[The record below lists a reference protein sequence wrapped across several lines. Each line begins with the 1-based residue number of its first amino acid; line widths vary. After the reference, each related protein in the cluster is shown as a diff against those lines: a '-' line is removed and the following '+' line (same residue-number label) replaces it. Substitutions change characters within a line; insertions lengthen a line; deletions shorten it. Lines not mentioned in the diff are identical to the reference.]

1 MGYERMKE
9 NRSILRS
16 VDRLST
22 KLALRLSNEDFLAL
36 KSRALNAHSTPGKL
50 AKHLI
55 VQALVAG
62 DSSDLQ
68 GRLFEA
74 LRKIDALERSVGD
87 VGDEMREV
95 AKAGREKKPTAP
107 RDDLDLGMAPYL
119 GHLDETQLHA
129 FGIQATKLLVKY
141 QGSLVSE
148 QGRPLIDVLYNTL
161 PVNQQC
167 WPHLY
172 TAILW
177 ERRLSNRA
185 VDGAQTYRF
194 MAEIKDLARLW
205 ENAFLEYHHMRTHPL
220 QTRLGQNP
228 TTFWRLGPVSDD
240 ELEEALHN
248 VIFDAKQRRLLITR
262 FSHQI
267 EDEVANGSS

>member
-1 MGYERMKE
+1 M
-9 NRSILRS
+9 
-16 VDRLST
+16 
-22 KLALRLSNEDFLAL
+22 RLSNEDFLVL
-36 KSRALNAHSTPGKL
+36 KARALNSHMSPGKL

-55 VQALVAG
+55 VQSLVAG

-68 GRLFEA
+68 GKLFEA

-87 VGDEMREV
+87 VGDEVKEV
-95 AKAGREKKPTAP
+95 AKAGKEKKPTAP

-119 GHLDETQLHA
+119 GHLDEAQLHA
-129 FGIQATKLLVKY
+129 FGIQATKLLAKY
-141 QGSLVSE
+141 QGSLASE
-148 QGRPLIDVLYNTL
+148 EGQPLIDVLYNTL

-177 ERRLSNRA
+177 ERRLSKRA

-194 MAEIKDLARLW
+194 LAEIRDLARLW
-205 ENAFLEYHHMRTHPL
+205 EKAFLEYHYLRTHPL
-220 QTRLGQNP
+220 QARLGQNQM
-228 TTFWRLGPVSDD
+228 TFWRLGPISDD
-240 ELEEALHN
+240 ELEEVLHN
-248 VIFDAKQRRLLITR
+248 VIFDAKQRKLLITR

-267 EDEVANGSS
+267 EDRVANSVS